1 VRDPDSNLLRTFVT
15 VIEAGSVSA
24 AALKLS
30 RTQAAVSMQLRRLE
44 EDLEQRLLE
53 RSPRGVKLT
62 QAGHVLLPFAQ
73 AILGSGADALR
84 ALSAQSIRGTVRL
97 GLLEDIASGRLPHAL
112 RRFATAYPQVA
123 LELVIDN
130 SASLANQ
137 LSNAELDLAI
147 GDASYFSAAATAL
160 WRQPLHW
167 VAARGFDLQAHAQ
180 ALPIVAFG
188 GNCLWQAQVFE
199 ALRLAARPWRVVCT
213 STSLA
218 ALQSAVEA
226 GLGIAVLLKS
236 NIRPESMR
244 TLGGEGLPE
253 APQASFGLY
262 ERGRIDAAPAV
273 SALRHFLA
281 EELHVQPAPAAT
293 ATPQPRA

>member
-1 VRDPDSNLLRTFVT
+1 MRDPDSNLLRTFVT

-84 ALSAQSIRGTVRL
+84 ALSAQTISGTVRL
-97 GLLEDIASGRLPHAL
+97 GMLEDIASGRLPHAL

-123 LELVIDN
+123 LELLIDS
-130 SASLANQ
+130 SASLASQ

-147 GDASYFSAAATAL
+147 GDASYFSVAASAQ
-160 WRQPLHW
+160 WQQPLQW

-188 GNCLWQAQVFE
+188 DNCLWQAQVFA
-199 ALRLAARPWRVVCT
+199 ALKLASIPWRVVCT
-213 STSLA
+213 SNSLA
-218 ALQSAVEA
+218 AVQSAVEA

-236 NIRPESMR
+236 NIRPETMR

-253 APQASFGLY
+253 APRVSFGLY
-262 ERGRIDAAPAV
+262 DRCRIDATPAV
-273 SALRHFLA
+273 SALRNFLE
-281 EELHVQPAPAAT
+281 EELHVQPALAAMAAPSPAL
-293 ATPQPRA
+293 

>member
-1 VRDPDSNLLRTFVT
+1 MRDPDSNLLRTFVT

-44 EDLEQRLLE
+44 EDLEQRLLD

-73 AILGSGADALR
+73 AILGSGADAVR
-84 ALSAQSIRGTVRL
+84 ALSAQSICGTVRL
-97 GLLEDIASGRLPHAL
+97 GMLEDIASGRLPHAL

-130 SASLANQ
+130 SASLASQ
-137 LSNAELDLAI
+137 LDHAELDLAI
-147 GDASYFSAAATAL
+147 GDASYFSAAAVQ
-160 WRQPLHW
+160 WQQPLHW

-199 ALRLAARPWRVVCT
+199 ALKLVARPWRVVCT

-218 ALQSAVEA
+218 AVQSAVEA
-226 GLGIAVLLKS
+226 GLGIAVLLRS

-244 TLGGEGLPE
+244 TLNGEGLPE

-293 ATPQPRA
+293 ATPQPAA